1 MDNTEQSKHEH
12 SKHEQSKH
20 EQSKHEQSKHKKVKD
35 VGVDAVERIDPSKNV
50 CRKIANKLHEWID
63 FKSLGYTEYFT
74 LIHNIFIFL
83 VSFISLFNN
92 NILHLTVLLVIISL
106 DAISIVLLHECP
118 LTTMEKKY
126 LGITSC
132 EVRREHMDSL
142 GIMYNC
148 DHEYEKQI
156 ELLINSWML
165 VAGKLLIILCLN
177 TINIKLINYN
187 NLYT

>member
-1 MDNTEQSKHEH
+1 MDNNEKNKNEQSKN
-12 SKHEQSKH
+12 EQSKN
-20 EQSKHEQSKHKKVKD
+20 EQSKKGKD
-35 VGVDAVERIDPSKNV
+35 VGVDAVDRIDPSKNV

-74 LIHNIFIFL
+74 LIHNTFIFL
-83 VSFISLFNN
+83 ISFISLFNN
-92 NILHLTVLLVIISL
+92 NILHLTILLVIISL
-106 DAISIVLLHECP
+106 DATSIVLLHECP

-132 EVRREHMDSL
+132 EVRREHIDSL

-156 ELLINSWML
+156 ELLINGWML

>member
-1 MDNTEQSKHEH
+1 
-12 SKHEQSKH
+12 
-20 EQSKHEQSKHKKVKD
+20 
-35 VGVDAVERIDPSKNV
+35 
-50 CRKIANKLHEWID
+50 
-63 FKSLGYTEYFT
+63 
-74 LIHNIFIFL
+74 
-83 VSFISLFNN
+83 
-92 NILHLTVLLVIISL
+92 
-106 DAISIVLLHECP
+106 
-118 LTTMEKKY
+118 MEKKY

-132 EVRREHMDSL
+132 EVRREQIDSL